1 MLKVIYT
8 SYFKNGGSKP
18 PPYRESCKI
27 HCFLI
32 WDDVGIVPYE
42 LEAVYTVI
50 SVKPCRGGVSPPA
63 GRETRPPQRKTNI
76 TINSR
81 IFLCNFYISLLKKS

>member
-32 WDDVGIVPYE
+32 WDDVGIVPYK
-42 LEAVYTVI
+42 LEFCDVNC
-50 SVKPCRGGVSPPA
+50 SPHQSLRDSFPSRGSLYLPSP
-63 GRETRPPQRKTNI
+63 
-76 TINSR
+76 
-81 IFLCNFYISLLKKS
+81 